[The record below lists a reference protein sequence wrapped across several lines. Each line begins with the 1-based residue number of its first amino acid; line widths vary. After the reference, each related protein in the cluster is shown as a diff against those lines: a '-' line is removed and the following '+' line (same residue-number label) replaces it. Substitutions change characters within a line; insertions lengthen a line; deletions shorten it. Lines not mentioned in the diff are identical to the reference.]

1 MERLSK
7 ENAVQ
12 DSTIK
17 NNLVRLANAQY
28 QRDLRTKQL
37 AELQLKH
44 NDLEKFA
51 KKIAITGLVSG
62 FLAGVLT
69 TLLLLN

>member
-1 MERLSK
+1 MERLAK

-17 NNLVRLANAQY
+17 SNLVRLANAQY

-51 KKIAITGLVSG
+51 KKYEGMNNRNMLHLYQRT
-62 FLAGVLT
+62 
-69 TLLLLN
+69 